1 MEEGIGKMREGIRCS
16 ECTRFKGIH
25 PRTPVVVQSRSEVK
39 TSEPM
44 MGPCWSA
51 IGALM
56 HHYKLSQGV
65 NRVSRKIS
73 VFAVDAGV
81 SG

>member
-1 MEEGIGKMREGIRCS
+1 MREGIRCLK
-16 ECTRFKGIH
+16 CTRFGGVH
-25 PRTPVVVQSRSEVK
+25 SRTPVVTQGRTEVV

-44 MGPCWSA
+44 MGPGWSA

-56 HHYKLSQGV
+56 HHYELFRGM
-65 NRVSRKIS
+65 NRVSRKIN

-81 SG
+81 GRYGGV